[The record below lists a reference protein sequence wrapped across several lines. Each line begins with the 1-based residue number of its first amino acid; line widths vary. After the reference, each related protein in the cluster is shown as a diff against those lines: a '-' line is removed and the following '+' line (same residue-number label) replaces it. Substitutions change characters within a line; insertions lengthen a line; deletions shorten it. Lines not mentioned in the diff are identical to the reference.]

1 MGTNKFQLSRL
12 LQKIRRGISTRV
24 HSRRLQLR
32 LQVGSSSALLWG
44 LIVTVLF
51 SLKILGRENDAFFDL
66 FVGTPSPAMI
76 KQDEIAQIVI
86 IFIFALLGGATLPHF
101 RFLSATALMLL
112 YDVFYLS
119 YSLGRYRINVIVD
132 PIYPLLA
139 LLLTHLSVMTYRY
152 FAEERPRASIG
163 RLFRRYVSVDTMD
176 QVMKEYDKDILS
188 LDGVRRMVTV
198 LHVDLRDLSTAADLL
213 NPQSAVSLVNEYFSA
228 IIPSIFQHGGTIVK
242 QSGNGI
248 VAAWNMPIERE
259 DFADAA
265 VQAAMQIKRAAAPL
279 QAMRTTQDVVQSRIR
294 LGYGIASGL
303 ALGGHIGVPSHTEY
317 TIIGEVI
324 TVAERLAM
332 KPDRG
337 IFIEGN
343 TRAQLVGE
351 YELKEVNPVRLRRQ
365 TDPVSVWE
373 ITEPLELEPMDIEPA
388 LVAK

>member
-1 MGTNKFQLSRL
+1 MKKFLGT
-12 LQKIRRGISTRV
+12 IRKSISTRV
-24 HSRRLQLR
+24 HNRRLQVR
-32 LQVGSSSALLWG
+32 LQVGSSSALIWG
-44 LIVTVLF
+44 LIITVLF
-51 SLKILGRENDAFFDL
+51 SLKILARWNDAFFDF
-66 FVGTPSPAMI
+66 FVGTPSSAMI
-76 KQDEIAQIVI
+76 KQDEIVQIVI
-86 IFIFALLGGATLPHF
+86 IFLFALLGGATLPHF

-119 YSLGRYRINVIVD
+119 YSLDHFRRNVIVE
-132 PIYPLLA
+132 PVYPLLA
-139 LLLTHLSVMTYRY
+139 LLLTHISIMIYRY
-152 FAEERPRASIG
+152 VAEERPRASIG

-176 QVMKEYDKDILS
+176 QVMKEYDKDVLS

-213 NPQSAVSLVNEYFSA
+213 DPHSAVSLVNEFFSA

-248 VAAWNMPIERE
+248 VAIWNLPIERI
-259 DFADAA
+259 DHADAA
-265 VQAAMQIKRAAAPL
+265 VRAAIQIKRVAAPL

-303 ALGGHIGVPSHTEY
+303 ALGGHVGVPSHTEY

-337 IFIEGN
+337 VFIESH
-343 TRAQLVGE
+343 TRDQLNGE

-373 ITEPLELEPMDIEPA
+373 VTEPIQLEPIETEPA
-388 LVAK
+388 LAAK

>member
-1 MGTNKFQLSRL
+1 MGTNKFQMTGWLP
-12 LQKIRRGISTRV
+12 KIRQGISTRV

-32 LQVGSSSALLWG
+32 LQVGSSSALIWG
-44 LIVTVLF
+44 LVVTVLF
-51 SLKILGRENDAFFDL
+51 SLKVLAWWNDGFFDL
-66 FVGTPSPAMI
+66 LVGTPSPAMI
-76 KQDEIAQIVI
+76 PQDEIAQIVI

-112 YDVFYLS
+112 YDVLYLS
-119 YSLGRYRINVIVD
+119 YTLDHFRRDSIVA

-139 LLLTHLSVMTYRY
+139 LLLTHLSVMLYRY
-152 FAEERPRASIG
+152 FAEDRPRASIG
-163 RLFRRYVSVDTMD
+163 RIFRRYVSVDTMD
-176 QVMKEYDKDILS
+176 QVMKEYDKEVLT
-188 LDGVRRMVTV
+188 LDSVRRMVTV

-213 NPQSAVSLVNEYFSA
+213 DPQTAVNLVNKFFSA
-228 IIPSIFQHGGTIVK
+228 IVPSIFQYGGTIVK

-248 VAAWNMPIERE
+248 VAVWNMPIERE
-259 DFADAA
+259 GYADAA
-265 VQAAMQIKRAAAPL
+265 VQATIQIKHTAAPL
-279 QAMRTTQDVVQSRIR
+279 QVLRTTQDIIQARIR

-303 ALGGHIGVPSHTEY
+303 ALGGHVGVPSHSEY

-337 IFIEGN
+337 VFIEAH
-343 TRAQLVGE
+343 TRDQLTGA

-373 ITEPLELEPMDIEPA
+373 VTEPMQVEENPA
-388 LVAK
+388 EHADVAN

>member
-1 MGTNKFQLSRL
+1 MF
-12 LQKIRRGISTRV
+12 QKIRRGISTRV

-32 LQVGSSSALLWG
+32 LQVGSSSALIGG

-51 SLKILGRENDAFFDL
+51 SLGILARWNDAFFDL
-66 FVGTPSPAMI
+66 FVGTPSPGMV

-119 YSLGRYRINVIVD
+119 YALDHFRRNAIVA

-139 LLLTHLSVMTYRY
+139 LLLTHISVMTYRY

-188 LDGVRRMVTV
+188 LDGVRHMVTV
-198 LHVDLRDLSTAADLL
+198 LHVDLRDLSIAADLL
-213 NPQSAVSLVNEYFSA
+213 NPQSAVNLVNEFFSA
-228 IIPSIFQHGGTIVK
+228 IVPSIFEHGGTIVK

-248 VAAWNMPIERE
+248 VAVWNMPIERQ
-259 DFADAA
+259 DYADAA
-265 VQAAMQIKRAAAPL
+265 VQAAIQIHRAVAPL
-279 QAMRTTQDVVQSRIR
+279 QTMRTTQDVIQSRIR
-294 LGYGIASGL
+294 LGYGIASGM
-303 ALGGHIGVPSHTEY
+303 ALGVHVGVPSHSEY

-337 IFIEGN
+337 VFVEGN
-343 TRAQLVGE
+343 TRDKLTRE
-351 YELKEVNPVRLRRQ
+351 YDLKEVNPVRLRRQ

-373 ITEPLELEPMDIEPA
+373 VTEPIQLDPIENESA